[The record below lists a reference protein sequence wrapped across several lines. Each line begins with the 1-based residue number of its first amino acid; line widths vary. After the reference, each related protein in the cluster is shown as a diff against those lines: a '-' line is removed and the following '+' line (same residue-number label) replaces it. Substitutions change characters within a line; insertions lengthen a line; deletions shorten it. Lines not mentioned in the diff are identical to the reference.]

1 MTGFRGEVKEVGEQT
16 AKVDKVY
23 GRATPVD
30 LALGQI
36 ELVPGNS
43 NWGTTRRWARHHT
56 ASAICGAVA
65 GVTSR
70 HRRTQA
76 LRFRQEWSHGT
87 MLLRHLT
94 QLHQIARN
102 VPPVVRRG
110 KRIQQLRLRKF
121 SGLLVRRTA
130 CRLGS

>member
-70 HRRTQA
+70 RTRQA
-76 LRFRQEWSHGT
+76 A
-87 MLLRHLT
+87 
-94 QLHQIARN
+94 I
-102 VPPVVRRG
+102 VPSDLELIEATKEVVTDYLVLDSR
-110 KRIQQLRLRKF
+110 
-121 SGLLVRRTA
+121 SSNALLVTLS
-130 CRLGS
+130 RLSR